1 MKACWNVGR
10 ITAYQSMIIIILDDQ
25 LSNDHSPDTQNP
37 LKMNTKDEG
46 AGDDQDDDDVGIGGT
61 DDDDGEVSQ
70 NIARGVFS
78 KH

>member
-1 MKACWNVGR
+1 
-10 ITAYQSMIIIILDDQ
+10 
-25 LSNDHSPDTQNP
+25 
-37 LKMNTKDEG
+37 MNTKNDG

-78 KH
+78 KHCERLFLITSRETLPRRCLTSARPQAPPLPEA

>member
-1 MKACWNVGR
+1 MVTWMECGLWQQQTRSGR
-10 ITAYQSMIIIILDDQ
+10 RHRTNSRWK
-25 LSNDHSPDTQNP
+25 QNP
-37 LKMNTKDEG
+37 LKMNTKNDG